1 MTKLTKSTL
10 FSIDNTAYTKYTLQ
24 SVLFTLFISKL
35 SVLHYVQCIEYNNKN
50 VSISKLWH
58 YKTLQWYTLK
68 QSTFLKAFLLY
79 IPVNVH

>member
-10 FSIDNTAYTKYTLQ
+10 FSIDNTAYTKYTL
-24 SVLFTLFISKL
+24 LFTLFISKL
-35 SVLHYVQCIEYNNKN
+35 PKCTSLCIEYNNKN

-58 YKTLQWYTLK
+58 YKTLHWYTLK

>member
-10 FSIDNTAYTKYTLQ
+10 FSIDNTAYTKYTL
-24 SVLFTLFISKL
+24 LFTLFISKL

-58 YKTLQWYTLK
+58 YKKLQWYTLK